1 LIGKIQSDDDLFSP
15 NLVVSDGVNQFI
27 SAA

>member
-1 LIGKIQSDDDLFSP
+1 LIGKIQSDDDLFRA
-15 NLVVSDGVNQFI
+15 NLVVADGVNQFI